1 MALPRPAS
9 PRTFWADLKAFLA
22 SQDKTK
28 LVIGL
33 LAIMMPVL
41 IVTGF
46 ILDTR
51 SGIVNNSLKIVYVHS
66 WPADRSDA
74 EIRKQQI
81 IDQKKRDAER
91 LEKQRAYQ
99 RLAKNLGIE

>member
-22 SQDKTK
+22 GQDKTK
-28 LVIGL
+28 IAIGL
-33 LAIMMPVL
+33 LAILMPVI

-51 SGIVNNSLKIVYVHS
+51 TGIMSNRLRIVYVQS
-66 WPADRSDA
+66 WPANRSDD
-74 EIRKQQI
+74 EIKKQNA

>member
-9 PRTFWADLKAFLA
+9 PRTLWADLKAFLA
-22 SQDKTK
+22 GRDKQK

-33 LAIMMPVL
+33 VAMMMPVI

-51 SGIVNNSLKIVYVHS
+51 TGIVSNRLKIVYVQS
-66 WPADRSDA
+66 WPADRSDE
-74 EIRKQQI
+74 EIRKQQV

>member
-22 SQDKTK
+22 GQDKTK
-28 LVIGL
+28 IAIGL
-33 LAIMMPVL
+33 AAIMMPVI

-51 SGIVNNSLKIVYVHS
+51 TGIMSNRLKIVYVQS
-66 WPADRSDA
+66 WSADRSDA

>member
-22 SQDKTK
+22 ARDKQK
-28 LVIGL
+28 LAIGL
-33 LAIMMPVL
+33 LAIMMPVI

-51 SGIVNNSLKIVYVHS
+51 TGIVSNRLKIVYVQS
-66 WPADRSDA
+66 WPADRSDE
-74 EIRKQQI
+74 EIRKQQV